1 MRIQKGL
8 LVGFMLA
15 MLAIVSFGCER
26 EIKNPDEEEKYTGP
40 TIENHDITTLYSDSA
55 RLMIKLQA
63 PIQQEFE
70 GGEGVFP
77 EGFYVEFYDKDGN
90 LESTLKGNYGKQ
102 EPNKN
107 LYTAKGNVVVNN
119 LKKQEKLETEEL
131 FWDRNKAKIH
141 TEKFVKITTPEEV
154 LTGTGLTANQDL
166 SRYSIKKVTGK
177 FNFNEQ

>member
-1 MRIQKGL
+1 MRMRNGWIAGL
-8 LVGFMLA
+8 TLVLTAVFSL
-15 MLAIVSFGCER
+15 GCER
-26 EIKNPDEEEKYTGP
+26 DIKNPDEEERYTGP
-40 TIENHDITTLYSDSA
+40 TIENHDVTTLYSDSA

-63 PIQQEFE
+63 PVQQEFE

-77 EGFYVEFYDKDGN
+77 KGFYVEFYDDNGK
-90 LESTLKGNYGKQ
+90 LESTLRGNYGKQ

-107 LYTAKGNVVVNN
+107 MYTARGNVVVNN

-131 FWDRNKAKIH
+131 FWDRSKAKIF
-141 TEKFVKITTPEEV
+141 TDKFVRITTPEEV
-154 LTGTGLTANQDL
+154 LTGTGLTANQDM